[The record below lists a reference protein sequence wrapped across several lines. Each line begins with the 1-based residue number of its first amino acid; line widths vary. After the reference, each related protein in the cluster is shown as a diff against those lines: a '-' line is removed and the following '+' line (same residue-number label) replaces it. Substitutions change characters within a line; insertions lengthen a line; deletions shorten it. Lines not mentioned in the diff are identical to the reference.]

1 MVAPISTYGAY
12 GISSM
17 SAFSPLTRA
26 QGVDPV
32 ITQDIKD
39 ASTVA
44 KTATSLSN
52 RVEAIRPNAK
62 DDSTWAYVQ
71 SQNIGLPQA
80 LDIEGLEQNDSKIV
94 IDLKGFNIPESFEF
108 QTPEQSLEKNFKEM
122 EEEVTIDVAQE
133 YVSKFAEYT
142 DDNLVIPQIEKDDKN
157 ETVESFDNF
166 FANQFFGLNS
176 YAQNSKIYEECQNQ
190 ISSYVA

>member
-1 MVAPISTYGAY
+1 M
-12 GISSM
+12 
-17 SAFSPLTRA
+17 
-26 QGVDPV
+26 
-32 ITQDIKD
+32 
-39 ASTVA
+39 
-44 KTATSLSN
+44 
-52 RVEAIRPNAK
+52 
-62 DDSTWAYVQ
+62 
-71 SQNIGLPQA
+71 
-80 LDIEGLEQNDSKIV
+80 EQNDSKIV

-176 YAQNSKIYEECQNQ
+176 YAQNSKIYEEYQNQ